1 MILVHEM
8 RYIAFFKVPPER
20 LEVFVKDWELRA
32 QAEKVKVILPPH
44 TLYESYQGVTGFVV
58 FEVDDFWGMRA
69 FLQRS
74 VDAGAEV
81 RLVPTEEDAKTWEN
95 LEKFHAAKLEAE
107 NLWEAVRYDRVGDVG
122 VTKILEILPLVEWRS
137 NDEGLKVETGVSYLV
152 KTDESNIL
160 FDLGLNSGQED
171 PSPLLHNMNRLG
183 VSLDDI
189 DTVVISHNHGD
200 HVGGGV
206 WAKDKTFSVTGRQ
219 IDLGGKRVFTP
230 VPMTYPGLKPIHSE
244 GPTKISEGV
253 WTIGT
258 ISNSLFRYGLTK
270 EQAIAVNVEGKGI
283 VLIVGCGHQTLPRIL
298 ERTEDLF
305 EEPIYGIIGGLHY
318 PATGGPIRIF
328 GLYPHR
334 LFGTG
339 KLPWDPVTEEE
350 VQENIGMLESRN
362 PRLVALS
369 SHDSCAASLEAFQ
382 NAFPL
387 AFRDLSVGERIVV

>member
-1 MILVHEM
+1 M

-20 LEVFVKDWELRA
+20 LEDFVKGWTLRA
-32 QAEKVKVILPPH
+32 QAEEVKVVLPPH

-58 FEVDDFWGMRA
+58 FEVDGFWGMEA
-69 FLQRS
+69 LKRS

-81 RLVPTEEDAKTWEN
+81 RLVPIGEDAKVSEN
-95 LEKFHAAKLEAE
+95 LDKYHSDKLEAE
-107 NLWEAVRYDRVGDVG
+107 RRWEDVRYARVEDVG
-122 VTKILEILPLVEWRS
+122 LTKVLEILPLVEWRS
-137 NDEGLKVETGVSYLV
+137 NDEGLKVETGVSYLLN
-152 KTDESNIL
+152 TDGGYTL
-160 FDLGLNSGQED
+160 FDLSLNSEQED
-171 PSPLLHNMNRLG
+171 PSPLLHNMDRLG

-189 DTVVISHNHGD
+189 DTIVISHNHGD

-219 IDLGGKRVFTP
+219 IDLGGKKVFTP

-258 ISNSLFRYGLTK
+258 ISNSLFGFGLTR
-270 EQAIAVNVEGKGI
+270 EQSLAVNVEGKGI

-305 EEPIYGIIGGLHY
+305 EEPIYGVVGGLHF
-318 PATGGPIRIF
+318 PVAGGPINIF
-328 GLYPHR
+328 GLYPHK

-339 KLPWDPVTEEE
+339 KLPWDPITEEE
-350 VQENIGMLESRN
+350 VQENIRILESRK

-369 SHDSCAASLEAFQ
+369 SHDSSDASIEAFSK
-382 NAFPL
+382 AFPD
-387 AFRDLSVGERIVV
+387 AYMDLLVGEKIIV